1 MISNDCTFINIS
13 EVNRLYD
20 GGKIIWLHVH
30 FLPSS
35 DLSLSLSHQS
45 KQPQLHNTHTLTVL
59 ILWAGAWSIAAD
71 IGRIHDW
78 FHQCLYILFAEQ

>member
-1 MISNDCTFINIS
+1 MFI
-13 EVNRLYD
+13 
-20 GGKIIWLHVH
+20 

-45 KQPQLHNTHTLTVL
+45 KQPKLHNTHTLTVL

-71 IGRIHDW
+71 IGWILSYW
-78 FHQCLYILFAEQ
+78 FHQCLYILRFAEQ